1 MPAELVS
8 ADDARH
14 GGSGRGSIHSA
25 PFPPIP
31 LSQQTS
37 PLNLDDYDVDLAVDE
52 DQRMSS

>member
-1 MPAELVS
+1 MAAEPGAS
-8 ADDARH
+8 DEARQ
-14 GGSGRGSIHSA
+14 GGPGRGSIHSD

-52 DQRMSS
+52 DQRISS